1 MEQIMGRFTVISEW
15 IYLLFVIQMFWL
27 IGAVIGL
34 GLFGIIPSTL
44 AMFAVFRK
52 RLQDGD
58 VDIIKTFWN
67 TYRTMFFKSQLTG
80 LFWILLGLFLYYDI
94 RILFNYQ
101 NTFGFI
107 IGAILI
113 SVLLIYLLATMIL
126 MPMNVHYEM
135 TSSNRVR
142 LSVMIAITMP
152 HISIGL
158 TLSTILVYFIATYIP
173 ILFLLCGISLAAFLY
188 MKCSQNAFTKVEATG
203 YIRNF

>member
-1 MEQIMGRFTVISEW
+1 MGRFAVISEW

-27 IGAVIGL
+27 VGAVIGL

-67 TYRTMFFKSQLTG
+67 AYRTMFFKSQLTG

-101 NTFGFI
+101 NTFSFI

-158 TLSTILVYFIATYIP
+158 TLSTVLIYFIATYIP

-188 MKCSQNAFTKVEATG
+188 MKCSQNAFIKVEATG
-203 YIRNF
+203 YIRNL

>member
-1 MEQIMGRFTVISEW
+1 MGRFSVISEW
-15 IYLLFVIQMFWL
+15 IYLLLIIQIFWL
-27 IGAVIGL
+27 VGTVIGL

-44 AMFAVFRK
+44 AMFSVFRK

-80 LFWILLGLFLYYDI
+80 LAWILLGLFLYYDI

-101 NTFGFI
+101 NTFSFI
-107 IGAILI
+107 IGAVLI
-113 SVLLIYLLATMIL
+113 SILLIYLLATMIL
-126 MPMNVHYEM
+126 IPLNVHYEM
-135 TSSNRVR
+135 TNSNRVR

-188 MKCSQNAFTKVEATG
+188 MKCSLKALIRVEETG
-203 YIRNF
+203 YITNL

>member
-1 MEQIMGRFTVISEW
+1 MGRFAVISEW
-15 IYLLFVIQMFWL
+15 VYLLFVIQMFWF

-34 GLFGIIPSTL
+34 GLFGIIPATL
-44 AMFAVFRK
+44 SMFAVFRK

-58 VDIIKTFWN
+58 VDIVRTFWN
-67 TYRTMFFKSQLTG
+67 TYRTTFFKSQLTG
-80 LFWILLGLFLYYDI
+80 LFWIVLGLFLYYDI

-101 NTFGFI
+101 NTFTFI

-113 SVLLIYLLATMIL
+113 SVLVIYLLATMIL
-126 MPMNVHYEM
+126 MPMNAHYEM

-142 LSVMIAITMP
+142 LSLMIAITMP

-173 ILFLLCGISLAAFLY
+173 ILFFLCGISLAAFLY
-188 MKCSQNAFTKVEATG
+188 MKCSLKAFTKVEETG
-203 YIRNF
+203 YMRNL

>member
-1 MEQIMGRFTVISEW
+1 MGRFAVISEW

-27 IGAVIGL
+27 VGAVIGL

-58 VDIIKTFWN
+58 VDIFKTFWN

-101 NTFGFI
+101 NT
-107 IGAILI
+107 LP
-113 SVLLIYLLATMIL
+113 LLLGQL
-126 MPMNVHYEM
+126 
-135 TSSNRVR
+135 
-142 LSVMIAITMP
+142 
-152 HISIGL
+152 
-158 TLSTILVYFIATYIP
+158 
-173 ILFLLCGISLAAFLY
+173 
-188 MKCSQNAFTKVEATG
+188 
-203 YIRNF
+203 

>member
-1 MEQIMGRFTVISEW
+1 MGRFAVISEW

-27 IGAVIGL
+27 VGAVIGL

-67 TYRTMFFKSQLTG
+67 AYRTMFFKSQLTG

-101 NTFGFI
+101 NTFSFI

-188 MKCSQNAFTKVEATG
+188 MKCSQNAFIEVEATG
-203 YIRNF
+203 YIRNL